1 MGAWLRFTWKQLE
14 NSVEADPMFSKVQ
27 GQLTCVE
34 QEARLQFVH
43 ETGQR
48 PEERIATL
56 GLVPRHRVDSREQV
70 AESFCTPGVFLLNWI
85 RSPFLAGCAWPSKGT
100 SLR

>member
-1 MGAWLRFTWKQLE
+1 M
-14 NSVEADPMFSKVQ
+14 EAEPMFSKVQ

-48 PEERIATL
+48 PEERIARTETQ
-56 GLVPRHRVDSREQV
+56 GGIDRASG
-70 AESFCTPGVFLLNWI
+70 GVFLHSRRLPSQLDGARI
-85 RSPFLAGCAWPSKGT
+85 PTDEVRSSQGAKGT
-100 SLR
+100 SL